1 MYLDGNARGQMI
13 TTGPGAY
20 KIPGFSDIP
29 KEFNV
34 SLLSGVANQKA
45 VFNSK
50 AIGEPPLFLA
60 SSVFFAIREAIKA
73 GRLDHGVDEYFE
85 LNSPATVERVRI
97 ACSDKILKAAKESVK
112 NNGKSW
118 NILPY

>member
-50 AIGEPPLFLA
+50 VMTHNTW
-60 SSVFFAIREAIKA
+60 SVFKRFLLI
-73 GRLDHGVDEYFE
+73 
-85 LNSPATVERVRI
+85 T
-97 ACSDKILKAAKESVK
+97 
-112 NNGKSW
+112 
-118 NILPY
+118 

>member
-34 SLLSGVANQKA
+34 PLLSGVANQKA

-50 AIGEPPLFLA
+50 VMTHKIHGQF
-60 SSVFFAIREAIKA
+60 SRDFF
-73 GRLDHGVDEYFE
+73 
-85 LNSPATVERVRI
+85 
-97 ACSDKILKAAKESVK
+97 
-112 NNGKSW
+112 
-118 NILPY
+118 